1 MEVKIASVTTMWRD
15 GKGILGELGLIDD
28 ILVFSKRGFF
38 ATYFPR
44 GLVGVL
50 DDVIRTQPGIF
61 IAKAEE
67 IESAQQGKFRLN
79 KKALI
84 VKMKNGEEIIF
95 AISDKHKKWFALMD
109 ECINKNNIG
118 GNFSS

>member
-38 ATYFPR
+38 TTYFPR

-109 ECINKNNIG
+109 ECINKK
-118 GNFSS
+118 